1 MANIFDKINKLSNQ
15 FKVDGQDAP
24 DSLKNWANEA
34 KEAQL
39 YVHLLQFDGMIKFL
53 ANLQTDIEN
62 INTKL
67 AGDRNM
73 DEAMRQ
79 YLFGEK
85 DAKYQIIQFFKGKE
99 KSLIDLEKRVNNEL
113 SD

>member
-1 MANIFDKINKLSNQ
+1 MSNVIEKINKLSNQ
-15 FKVDGQDAP
+15 FIVDGQDSP
-24 DSLKNWANEA
+24 ESLKIWTKEA

-67 AGDRNM
+67 AGDRNL
-73 DEAMRQ
+73 DESMRQ

-85 DAKYQIIQFFKGKE
+85 DSKYQIIQFFKSKE

-113 SD
+113 KD